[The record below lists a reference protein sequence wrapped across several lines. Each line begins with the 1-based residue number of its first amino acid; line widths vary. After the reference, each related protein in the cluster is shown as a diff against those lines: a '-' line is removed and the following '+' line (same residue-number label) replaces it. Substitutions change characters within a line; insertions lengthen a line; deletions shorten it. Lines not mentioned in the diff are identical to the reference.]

1 MNTPESTAPGADSPR
16 VPLYIAV
23 SGIFVTRR
31 VLMKVPV
38 GAEIPHKETIQIP
51 FLTIYA
57 TLPENGDS
65 TGFTITFPFKLLL
78 FEFDSIPKKNNLLRH
93 WSRFV
98 QHITSGHYR
107 H

>member
-1 MNTPESTAPGADSPR
+1 MNIPESTAPGADSPR
-16 VPLYIAV
+16 VPLYIAG

-31 VLMKVPV
+31 ALMKVPV

-65 TGFTITFPFKLLL
+65 TGFTITFPFKLP
-78 FEFDSIPKKNNLLRH
+78 FNQN
-93 WSRFV
+93 
-98 QHITSGHYR
+98 YR
-107 H
+107 IYVRILTIIL